1 MPSKRKSS
9 PLAGKLTRDVFFGTD
24 PNLPRIS
31 EIDLAKL
38 RPNPNQPRTRF
49 DEESLDQLAASIEQH
64 GLIQPI
70 AVTGDPDE
78 HGRFI
83 IVAGERRF
91 RAFQKLGRE
100 TIPAIQT
107 SGATDEIALIENIQ
121 REDLHP
127 LEEARALA
135 NLIERHGYR
144 QEDAADVI
152 GKSRPTVNELLRLTS
167 LPVLIQ
173 EECRTFDIPKSTL
186 VALSRMG
193 SEEEQL
199 TAWEEVKQGGMTVRA
214 AKAAQKGQ
222 PHRNTRRHPLEKA
235 VETGKSFTQ
244 QLQRASKA
252 KTAPDAATL
261 QDLHALRDH
270 IDTLIA
276 QFSHQRSPE
285 EDSQIS

>member
-1 MPSKRKSS
+1 MPPKRKTS

-31 EIDLAKL
+31 EIDLSKL
-38 RPNPNQPRTRF
+38 RPNPDQPRTVF
-49 DEESLDQLAASIEQH
+49 AEESLDQLAASIEKH

-70 AVTGDPDE
+70 AVTGDPDT
-78 HGRFI
+78 HGAFI

-127 LEEARALA
+127 IEEARALA
-135 NLIERHGYR
+135 NLIEKHGYR
-144 QEDAADVI
+144 QEDVADVI
-152 GKSRPTVNELLRLTS
+152 GKSRPTVNELLRLIS
-167 LPVLIQ
+167 LPTLIQ
-173 EECRTFDIPKSTL
+173 EECRSFDIPKSTL

-199 TAWEEVKQGGMTVRA
+199 SAWDDAKQGGMTVRA

-222 PHRNTRRHPLEKA
+222 PPRQARSHPLQKA
-235 VETGKSFTQ
+235 VETGRGFVQ
-244 QLQRASKA
+244 RLQRASKT
-252 KTAPDAATL
+252 KTPPDEAIIR
-261 QDLHALRDH
+261 DLHALHDQ
-270 IDTLIA
+270 IGSLIS
-276 QFSHQRSPE
+276 QFSQEQPPTE
-285 EDSQIS
+285 